1 MKYASLFKIVSP
13 FLLIIALLPSTLVQ
27 TGCANIVPPMG
38 GPRDSLP
45 PRLVEVKPR
54 DSAKNF
60 TGKKIVIEFDEFV
73 QLDNIQ
79 ENLLVS
85 PVPKI
90 NPIVESKLR
99 TVTVTIKDTLQ
110 PNTTYSI
117 DFGKAIKDINEGN
130 VLKNYTYLF
139 TTGTIIDSLAL
150 TGKVI
155 VAETGKTDSTL
166 IVLLHTSQD
175 DSAVIKEKP
184 RYIARVDNNGNFTF
198 SNLPSGSF
206 ALFALKDEGGQRRY
220 LSNSQLFA
228 FADQRVTPSKSP
240 QPVTL
245 YAYTEKEDS
254 VKEKGGKPGALQGAK
269 PGAPQGAKPGALPA
283 TAKPAGGKKNE
294 KQERLRLES
303 NLANNELDLL
313 GQFEFKFT
321 TPLKKFDSSKVILA
335 NEKNE
340 PLSNYHFTTDTSN
353 KKVTLTY
360 SWVENTAYNLI
371 VDKEFAEDTAG
382 NKIPR
387 TDTISFRTKKQSDYG
402 LVRLRLINLDFSKNP
417 VLQFVQS
424 DQVKFAYPMTTKEF
438 YAKLFIPGEYDL
450 RILYDDNK
458 NGVWDAG
465 AFFDKHRQ
473 PEKVTPI
480 SRKLTVKANWD
491 NIVDITLT
499 K

>member
-13 FLLIIALLPSTLVQ
+13 VVLIIALLPSTLVQ

-38 GPRDSLP
+38 GPRDSIP
-45 PRLVEVKPR
+45 PKLVKVNPR
-54 DSAKNF
+54 DSTRNF

-73 QLDNIQ
+73 QIDNIQ

-90 NPIVESKLR
+90 NPIVDSKLR
-99 TVTVTIKDTLQ
+99 TVTVTVKDTLEA
-110 PNTTYSI
+110 NTTYSI
-117 DFGKAIKDINEGN
+117 DFGNAIKDVNEGN
-130 VLKNYTYLF
+130 ILKNFTYLF
-139 TTGTIIDSLAL
+139 TTGNSLDSLTL
-150 TGKVI
+150 TGKVFI
-155 VAETGKTDSTL
+155 AETGKTDSTL
-166 IVLLHTSQD
+166 IVMLHTSQD

-184 RYIARVDNNGNFTF
+184 RYIARVDKDGNFAF
-198 SNLPSGSF
+198 SHLAAGSF

-220 LSNSQLFA
+220 LSNTQLFA
-228 FADQRVTPSKSP
+228 FADERVSPSTSP
-240 QPVTL
+240 KPITL

-254 VKEKGGKPGALQGAK
+254 VKGKGDKPGVKPGDK
-269 PGAPQGAKPGALPA
+269 PGIPPGAPARPA
-283 TAKPAGGKKNE
+283 AGKKNE
-294 KQERLRLES
+294 KQETRLRVET
-303 NLANNELDLL
+303 NLTNNELDLL
-313 GQFEFKFT
+313 NQFEFRFA
-321 TPLKKFDSSKVILA
+321 TPLKSFDSSKVILA
-335 NEKNE
+335 NEKHE

-360 SWVENTAYNLI
+360 SWTENTAYNLI
-371 VDKEFAEDTAG
+371 LDSAYAEDTAG
-382 NKIPR
+382 NRVQKL
-387 TDTISFRTKKQSDYG
+387 DTLSFRTKKNSDYG

-424 DQVKFAYPMTTKEF
+424 DQVKFSYPMTGKEF
-438 YAKLFIPGEYDL
+438 YAKLFLPGEYDL

-473 PEKVTPI
+473 PEKVMPI
-480 SRKLTVKANWD
+480 SRKLNVKANWD
-491 NIVDITLT
+491 NIVDITLQ

>member
-1 MKYASLFKIVSP
+1 MKYASLLKIVSP

-45 PRLVEVKPR
+45 PQLVKVNPR

-60 TGKKIVIEFDEFV
+60 AGKKIVLEFDEFV
-73 QLDNIQ
+73 AIDNIQ

-90 NPIVESKLR
+90 NPVVESKLR
-99 TVTVTIKDTLQ
+99 TVTVFIKDTLQ

-130 VLKNYTYLF
+130 VLKNFTYLF
-139 TTGTIIDSLAL
+139 TTGTHLDSLAL

-166 IVLLHTSQD
+166 IVMLHTSED

-184 RYIARVDNNGNFTF
+184 RYIARVDKDGNFAF

-228 FADQRVTPSKSP
+228 FADERVTPSTSP
-240 QPVTL
+240 KPVTL

-254 VKEKGGKPGALQGAK
+254 VKEKGAKPAAK
-269 PGAPQGAKPGALPA
+269 PGVPSPA
-283 TAKPAGGKKNE
+283 RPAGNKKNE
-294 KQERLRLES
+294 KKDTLLRFETSLS
-303 NLANNELDLL
+303 NNELDLL
-313 GQFEFKFT
+313 GQFEFRFA
-321 TPLKKFDSSKVILA
+321 TPLKNFDSSKVILTSD
-335 NEKNE
+335 KHE
-340 PLSNYHFTTDTSN
+340 PLSNYHFTRDTSN
-353 KKVTLTY
+353 KKVTLFYT
-360 SWVENTAYNLI
+360 WTENTAYNLI
-371 VDKEFAEDTAG
+371 INKDFAEDTAG
-382 NKIPR
+382 NKIKKL
-387 TDTISFRTKKQSDYG
+387 DTLSFRTKKQSDYG
-402 LVRLRLINLDFSKNP
+402 LVRLRLMNLDFSKNP

-424 DQVKFAYPMTTKEF
+424 DQVKFAYPMTTREF
-438 YAKLFIPGEYDL
+438 SAKLFIPGEYDL

-458 NGVWDAG
+458 NGVWDTG
-465 AFFDKHRQ
+465 AFFGKPRRQ
-473 PEKVTPI
+473 PEKVLPI

-491 NIVDITLT
+491 NIVDITLQ

>member
-1 MKYASLFKIVSP
+1 MKYASLFKIASP

-45 PRLVEVKPR
+45 PQLVKINPR
-54 DSAKNF
+54 DSATNF

-73 QLDNIQ
+73 QIDNIQ

-90 NPIVESKLR
+90 NPVVDSKLR
-99 TVTVTIKDTLQ
+99 TVTVTVKDTLQ

-117 DFGKAIKDINEGN
+117 DFGNAIKDINEGN
-130 VLKNYTYLF
+130 ILKNFKYVF
-139 TTGTIIDSLAL
+139 ATGNSLDSLKL
-150 TGKVI
+150 TGKVFI
-155 VAETGKTDSTL
+155 AETGKTDSTL
-166 IVLLHTSQD
+166 IVMLHTSQD

-184 RYIARVDNNGNFTF
+184 RYIARVDKDGNYAF

-228 FADQRVTPSKSP
+228 FADERVTPGISP

-245 YAYTEKEDS
+245 YAYTEKEDTA
-254 VKEKGGKPGALQGAK
+254 KTKGNK
-269 PGAPQGAKPGALPA
+269 PA
-283 TAKPAGGKKNE
+283 TPGTGRPAGGKKNDKE
-294 KQERLRLES
+294 KQDTRLRLET
-303 NLANNELDLL
+303 NLSNNELDLL
-313 GQFEFKFT
+313 SQLELRFT
-321 TPLKKFDSSKVILA
+321 TPLKKFDSTKAILT
-335 NEKNE
+335 NEKHE
-340 PLSNYHFTTDTSN
+340 PLSNYRFTTDTSN

-360 SWVENTAYNLI
+360 NWTENTAYNLI
-371 VDKEFAEDTAG
+371 IDKEFAEDTAG
-382 NKIPR
+382 NKIPA
-387 TDTISFRTKKQSDYG
+387 TDTLSFRTKKQSEYG

-424 DQVKFAYPMTTKEF
+424 DQVKFAYPMTSKEF
-438 YAKLFIPGEYDL
+438 NAKLFIPGEYDL

-473 PEKVTPI
+473 PEKVMPI
-480 SRKLTVKANWD
+480 SRKLNVKANWD
-491 NIVDITLT
+491 NIVDITLQ

>member
-1 MKYASLFKIVSP
+1 MKYASLFKIFSP

-45 PRLVEVKPR
+45 PHLVRINPR
-54 DSAKNF
+54 DSATNF
-60 TGKKIVIEFDEFV
+60 SGKKIVIEFDEFV
-73 QLDNIQ
+73 QIDNIQ

-90 NPIVESKLR
+90 NPLVDSKLR
-99 TVTVTIKDTLQ
+99 TVTVTVKDTLQ

-117 DFGKAIKDINEGN
+117 DFGNAIKDINEGN
-130 VLKNYTYLF
+130 ILKNFTYLF
-139 TTGTIIDSLAL
+139 TTGNSLDSLKL

-155 VAETGKTDSTL
+155 IAETGKTDSTL
-166 IVLLHTSQD
+166 IVMLHTSQD

-184 RYIARVDNNGNFTF
+184 RYIARVDINGNFAF
-198 SNLPSGSF
+198 SNLPSDTF

-228 FADQRVTPSKSP
+228 FADERVTPGISP

-245 YAYTEKEDS
+245 YAYTEKEDT
-254 VKEKGGKPGALQGAK
+254 VKEKG
-269 PGAPQGAKPGALPA
+269 
-283 TAKPAGGKKNE
+283 AKPATPAVARPAANKKNE
-294 KQERLRLES
+294 KKDNRLRLET
-303 NLANNELDLL
+303 NLSNNELDLL
-313 GQFEFKFT
+313 SQFELRFA
-321 TPLKKFDSSKVILA
+321 TPLKNFDSTKVIFTD
-335 NEKNE
+335 EKHE

-353 KKVTLTY
+353 KKVTLSY
-360 SWVENTAYNLI
+360 SWTENTAYNLI
-371 VDKEFAEDTAG
+371 IDKDFAEDTAG
-382 NKIPR
+382 NKIPA
-387 TDTISFRTKKQSDYG
+387 TDTISFRTKKQSEYG
-402 LVRLRLINLDFSKNP
+402 LVRLRLMNLDFSKNP
-417 VLQFVQS
+417 VLQFVQA
-424 DQVKFAYPMTTKEF
+424 DQVKFAYPMTGREF
-438 YAKLFIPGEYDL
+438 NAKLFLPGEYDL

-465 AFFDKHRQ
+465 AFFGKHRQ
-473 PEKVTPI
+473 PEKVMPI

-491 NIVDITLT
+491 NLVDITLQ